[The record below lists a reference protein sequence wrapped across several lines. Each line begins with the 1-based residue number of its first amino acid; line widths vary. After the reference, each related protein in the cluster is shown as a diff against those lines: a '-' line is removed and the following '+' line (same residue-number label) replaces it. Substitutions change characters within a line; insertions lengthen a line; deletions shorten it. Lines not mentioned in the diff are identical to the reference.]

1 MPAEWKVGL
10 PWQREVSRDQALEL
24 LEQLES
30 LLAAGLPLDRAL
42 HILTGAVESPAQK
55 RLTQSLLLDI
65 EKGRTLAQALANHPR
80 QFTVLVV
87 NMVRAGE
94 EGGILPI
101 VLKRMID
108 YYLARRDFRR
118 FLVTSSIYPLTL
130 LVFGILALGGILLFV
145 LPKFT
150 EAYADLAASNG
161 SAAFLIGLSD
171 GIQTH
176 GVTVLAAVLLLAAA
190 LTLWVKT
197 PRGRA
202 GLQASLLRTPFFGRI
217 ILESDMARILHTLG
231 VLLGAGVPILPA
243 LRLSR
248 SLTVFARIE
257 DAFEE
262 VERHLREGR
271 GVARPMLA
279 NPLFPRIIGQMAVV
293 GEESGTLDKML
304 VKVGQRMENRVRD
317 RLRAFMAIL
326 EPALIVTIGLVI
338 GVVVVSMIAAIF
350 SLNELPV

>member
-1 MPAEWKVGL
+1 MFAERKFNL
-10 PWQREVSRDQALEL
+10 PWRREVSRDQAVEL

-42 HILTGAVESPAQK
+42 HILTAAIESPMQK
-55 RLTQSLLLDI
+55 HLIQELLLDI
-65 EKGRTLAQALANHPR
+65 EKGRTLAQALASHPR
-80 QFTVLVV
+80 QFSVLIV

-108 YYLARRDFRR
+108 YQVARRDFRR

-130 LVFGILALGGILLFV
+130 LVFGIFALGGILLFV

-161 SAAFLIGLSD
+161 SAAFLMGLSE

-176 GVTVLAAVLLLAAA
+176 GLTLLAAILLVAVA
-190 LTLWVKT
+190 LVIWVRT
-197 PRGRA
+197 PRGQTA
-202 GLQASLLRTPFFGRI
+202 LQAALLQSPFFGRI
-217 ILESDMARILHTLG
+217 ILESDMSRILHTLG
-231 VLLGAGVPILPA
+231 VLLGAGVPILSA

-248 SLTVFARIE
+248 SLTAFGCIE
-257 DAFEE
+257 GAFEG
-262 VERHLREGR
+262 VEQHLREGR
-271 GVARPMLA
+271 GMARPMLA
-279 NPLFPRIIGQMAVV
+279 NPIFPRIIGQMAVV

-304 VKVGQRMENRVRD
+304 IKVGQRMESRVRD